1 VAYKDDQFVAKEQ
14 LDCSFKKLK
23 ELEAAGMSFDNENF
37 ELV

>member
-1 VAYKDDQFVAKEQ
+1 VAYKDDQFVANEQ
-14 LDCSFKKLK
+14 LDFSFKKLK